1 MNIRELFIQARG
13 KWKDERVLCI
23 LYIPFLILKYKL
35 DVFLVFDKLL
45 DLCEIKVTKS
55 LILSSSIDPKIFLLQ
70 ISFAKKTI
78 FQLTP
83 HLDKLNF
90 SHFLNPTNTLG
101 LTLSEPLTNI
111 VLKTERFLFTIF
123 PLKTGNFLCGQ
134 LLVVMTYYQT
144 MANKS

>member
-1 MNIRELFIQARG
+1 MY
-13 KWKDERVLCI
+13 I
-23 LYIPFLILKYKL
+23 LYPILILKYKL

-55 LILSSSIDPKIFLLQ
+55 LILSSSIDPEIFLLQ

-90 SHFLNPTNTLG
+90 SNFFYPRTQCGPDQRT
-101 LTLSEPLTNI
+101 ETNI
-111 VLKTERFLFTIF
+111 VLKANRFLFAIF
-123 PLKTGNFLCGQ
+123 PLKSSNFQWGQ

>member
-1 MNIRELFIQARG
+1 MY
-13 KWKDERVLCI
+13 I
-23 LYIPFLILKYKL
+23 LYPILILKYKL

-55 LILSSSIDPKIFLLQ
+55 LILSSSIDPEIFLLQ

-90 SHFLNPTNTLG
+90 SNFFTPEHSAALTRG
-101 LTLSEPLTNI
+101 LRPILFSKLTDFSSPYF
-111 VLKTERFLFTIF
+111 R
-123 PLKTGNFLCGQ
+123 
-134 LLVVMTYYQT
+134 
-144 MANKS
+144 

>member
-1 MNIRELFIQARG
+1 MY
-13 KWKDERVLCI
+13 I
-23 LYIPFLILKYKL
+23 LYPILILKYKL

-70 ISFAKKTI
+70 ISFAKKTLC
-78 FQLTP
+78 QLTP

-90 SHFLNPTNTLG
+90 SHFLNPTNTHR

-111 VLKTERFLFTIF
+111 VLKTERFLFSLHHISVEDRQF
-123 PLKTGNFLCGQ
+123 SAGAVISCDD
-134 LLVVMTYYQT
+134 LLPNYG
-144 MANKS
+144 K

>member
-23 LYIPFLILKYKL
+23 LYIQFLILKYKL

-90 SHFLNPTNTLG
+90 SHFLNPTKTHK
-101 LTLSEPLTNI
+101 LTLVEPLTNI
-111 VLKTERFLFTIF
+111 VLKAEDFSSPYFRWRPAIF
-123 PLKTGNFLCGQ
+123 GAGS
-134 LLVVMTYYQT
+134 Y
-144 MANKS
+144 